1 MTSAIKSMN
10 WVLLQTA
17 AWKYSAYFLCY
28 SVLPECWLHTQV
40 RLHQLLIFAVCFPGT
55 WLVGGVHLGRLCR
68 FLEFSNLICFSG
80 MEDTGSGFSIFPHFS
95 SLFFFYRSHHFF
107 SFFAF
112 TLCGGLSTPSCSVSS
127 GLTVASCFWQRDKL
141 LAWSFDVNS
150 PLWYHQCGCLCIT
163 HVGQRHYTAAM
174 QNEVCRS
181 AGRNSPSHPKSKPR
195 LCSVNKTRGEI
206 LMTAQRS

>member
-95 SLFFFYRSHHFF
+95 SLFFFLQIASFLFILCLYFVWGLVNPFLFSEFRAHRSFLLLTERQATGLKLWCELATLISSVWMPLHH
-107 SFFAF
+107 SCGTE
-112 TLCGGLSTPSCSVSS
+112 TLYCSH
-127 GLTVASCFWQRDKL
+127 AE
-141 LAWSFDVNS
+141 WSV
-150 PLWYHQCGCLCIT
+150 QK
-163 HVGQRHYTAAM
+163 
-174 QNEVCRS
+174 CR
-181 AGRNSPSHPKSKPR
+181 
-195 LCSVNKTRGEI
+195 
-206 LMTAQRS
+206 